1 MGAPSSFGAVSLEGR
16 GTPPRSGGA
25 HLVFGKGNECG
36 RAPGTLG
43 GAGFEL
49 KESGLLFFPCPI
61 ATSPFWKS
69 QRKRQSERPGKRKQ
83 DDSAGGGHRAGAVKG
98 AELGEA
104 TQRRR
109 PLIGRGMFLLPR

>member
-1 MGAPSSFGAVSLEGR
+1 MGAPSSFGAVSLRPR
-16 GTPPRSGGA
+16 GPSPQWRCA
-25 HLVFGKGNECG
+25 PVFGKGNECG

-43 GAGFEL
+43 RAGFEL

-61 ATSPFWKS
+61 TTSPFWKS
-69 QRKRQSERPGKRKQ
+69 QRKRQSERLGKRKQ
-83 DDSAGGGHRAGAVKG
+83 DDSTGGGHGAGAVKG